1 MKTPAPADLHR
12 WSEELARNPA
22 SLAFLPLA
30 RAYRRL
36 GRRDLALQLCLRGLD
51 QHPTHVEAHT
61 LLALLYFEAGERAKA
76 ADEWA
81 TVLRLKPGNFEAL
94 RGMGFRHLEQG
105 DITRARQHLERAAL
119 IRPDDTTVQEA
130 LRLIRQRE
138 AASATRPPSPPP
150 LVRPR
155 LRSPAPGPA
164 ARARAPTPGSA
175 QAGRPHSPAT
185 PPSNP
190 ASRPAEIRPQQVRP
204 QQVRPP
210 QATPPAGGP
219 RPTQRRTPP
228 NLPFEPLMAVPS
240 ADRPDDSLPEIEL
253 EPWAEDAPAGDAVAH
268 EPWKRPEPPPAAPV
282 RPAAPSQPAPR
293 PPAFEFAGT
302 PAPSAA
308 LPDPTGLFES
318 LMGQGPILGVLL
330 LDRGGLVLA
339 GRLQEARVGV
349 AEDLG
354 AILGGAIEEALRAV
368 QHLDLGKWRGLLL
381 ECETAML
388 HVAPA
393 PGEALLVVAAR
404 REAPTGWIVRTA
416 AHAATLAAPFAE
428 VYS

>member
-36 GRRDLALQLCLRGLD
+36 GRRDLALQLCLRGLE

-119 IRPDDTTVQEA
+119 IRPDDATVQEA

-138 AASATRPPSPPP
+138 AAWAARPQPAAPPQARPRSLAPSPVARVVAPAPGSGFAERPRPPAPRPPSQ
-150 LVRPR
+150 
-155 LRSPAPGPA
+155 A
-164 ARARAPTPGSA
+164 SA
-175 QAGRPHSPAT
+175 QPPAGRPA
-185 PPSNP
+185 PPP
-190 ASRPAEIRPQQVRP
+190 P
-204 QQVRPP
+204 RPP
-210 QATPPAGGP
+210 QTSPGRAPAA
-219 RPTQRRTPP
+219 
-228 NLPFEPLMAVPS
+228 NLPFEPLAAAPPVERH
-240 ADRPDDSLPEIEL
+240 DENLPEIEL
-253 EPWAEDAPAGDAVAH
+253 EPWAGEPAPGSPVGP
-268 EPWKRPEPPPAAPV
+268 EPWSVTGLQTARAVPPAPEGP
-282 RPAAPSQPAPR
+282 PARSAAR
-293 PPAFEFAGT
+293 PPAFEFAGVA
-302 PAPSAA
+302 PAGPV

-318 LMGQGPILGVLL
+318 LMGHGPILGVLL
-330 LDRGGLVLA
+330 LDRRGLVLA
-339 GRLQEARVGV
+339 GRLQESRAGV

-354 AILGGAIEEALRAV
+354 AMLGGAIDEALRAV
-368 QHLDLGKWRGLLL
+368 KHLELGNWRGLLL

-393 PGEALLVVAAR
+393 PGQALLVVAAR

-416 AHAATLAAPFAE
+416 AHAATLAGPFAE